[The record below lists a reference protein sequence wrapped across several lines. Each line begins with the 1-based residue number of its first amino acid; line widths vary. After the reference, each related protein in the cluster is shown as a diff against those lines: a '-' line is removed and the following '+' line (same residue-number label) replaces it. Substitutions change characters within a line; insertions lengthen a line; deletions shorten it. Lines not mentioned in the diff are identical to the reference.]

1 MTTNQQIAEELL
13 SVLGNSE
20 NHNPAL
26 ALKEVLQHLR
36 KQLTLPYGASVWED
50 EKGMWYD
57 AGRKDCLKEIDDIC
71 DELEVL

>member
-1 MTTNQQIAEELL
+1 MTNKQIAEELL
-13 SVLGNSE
+13 SVLCNSE
-20 NHNPAL
+20 NHNPTL

-57 AGRKDCLKEIDDIC
+57 AGREDCLKEIDDIC

>member
-26 ALKEVLQHLR
+26 VLKEVLEKLR
-36 KQLTLPYGASVWED
+36 KLMTGSAINWED
-50 EKGMWYD
+50 EQGMMYEFGWT
-57 AGRKDCLKEIDDIC
+57 DCLKQIDAIV
-71 DELEVL
+71 DELGVL